1 MGMENLDDAGVRFLE
16 TKERVILEG
25 KGRRVLLGGES
36 MIDD

>member
-25 KGRRVLLGGES
+25 KGRGG
-36 MIDD
+36 DGRP